1 MTPIRS
7 FLPGQLSTHWE
18 HAAVPEAWCAWTPKS
33 AQWESGGCSLFA
45 RNACTGAFDVLHR
58 AVMPVNLLIL
68 TSLEMMPALRARL
81 PKTKENSLTW
91 ASPADTIHLMYWL
104 LRGKMRDK
112 TSTANTNCKNGLS
125 HHYSRPK
132 ADKITLINQNLD
144 GKHQWLPLFLV
155 RNQVGKCR
163 HVK

>member
-1 MTPIRS
+1 MLLSQRPGVPG
-7 FLPGQLSTHWE
+7 LPSQH
-18 HAAVPEAWCAWTPKS
+18 
-33 AQWESGGCSLFA
+33 SGSRGECSLFA
-45 RNACTGAFDVLHR
+45 RNACTEAFDVLHR
-58 AVMPVNLLIL
+58 TVTPVNLLTL

-81 PKTKENSLTW
+81 PRTKENSLTC

-125 HHYSRPK
+125 HCCSRPK
-132 ADKITLINQNLD
+132 ADKTTLINQNRD
-144 GKHQWLPLFLV
+144 GEHQWLPLFLAT
-155 RNQVGKCR
+155 NQVGKCTQQ